1 MFTTKTSVNQVQYE
15 EFIFCF
21 QKRTKLKV
29 DLGYNMNNYYI
40 FLSLVSLIREM
51 SSSNVNPQ
59 FLVKEVFNIIAL
71 YCNNNNL
78 KMINCVNGYDHSK
91 MNMYE
96 LEDFVELIRK
106 DITFEKE
113 MSDEEKIL
121 FMTFLYST
129 VVHPDYPKEQIINI
143 LKK

>member
-1 MFTTKTSVNQVQYE
+1 MFTTNTPVNQVQYE
-15 EFIFCF
+15 EFICCF

-40 FLSLVSLIREM
+40 FLSLVSLIRKM
-51 SSSNVNPQ
+51 SSSNTNPE
-59 FLVKEVFNIIAL
+59 FLIKEVFNIIAL

-78 KMINCVNGYDHSK
+78 KMINCVNGYDWVQ
-91 MNMYE
+91 MNLYE

-106 DITFEKE
+106 DITFEEE
-113 MSDEEKIL
+113 MSDNDKIL

-129 VVHPDYPKEQIINI
+129 VVHPKFPKEKIINI

>member
-1 MFTTKTSVNQVQYE
+1 MFTTKTSINQVQYE

-29 DLGYNMNNYYI
+29 DLGYSMNNYYI
-40 FLSLVSLIREM
+40 FLSLVSLIRKM
-51 SSSNVNPQ
+51 SSSNVNPKV
-59 FLVKEVFNIIAL
+59 LIKEVFNIIAL
-71 YCNNNNL
+71 YCNNNNIR
-78 KMINCVNGYDHSK
+78 MIDCVSRYDLAQ

-113 MSDEEKIL
+113 MSDEDKIL

-129 VVHPDYPKEQIINI
+129 VVHPDFPKEQIVNI
-143 LKK
+143 LKN